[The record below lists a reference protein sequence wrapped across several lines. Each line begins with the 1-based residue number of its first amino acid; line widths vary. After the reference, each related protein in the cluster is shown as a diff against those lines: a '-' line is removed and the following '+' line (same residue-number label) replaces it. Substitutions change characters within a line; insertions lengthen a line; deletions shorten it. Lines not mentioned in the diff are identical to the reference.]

1 MAGIKIRKIGTL
13 GVIASL
19 LICSAG
25 LRLVGVS
32 SIAIASSEN
41 GQLPANEPAV
51 ANSTQSDGEIDALLS
66 SFKSRKQQLDLADA
80 RITARQE
87 KLESAEAAIALKIK
101 ELAEAETRLR
111 ELLAI
116 ADSASEDDVARL
128 TSVYENMKPKAAAV
142 VFEEMEPAF
151 AAGFLA
157 RMRPDAAAA
166 VMAGLKSKTAYAV
179 SVVLAGRHTEFQTK

>member
-1 MAGIKIRKIGTL
+1 MRVIKVQKFGTL
-13 GVIASL
+13 TVIASL

-32 SIAIASSEN
+32 SVAIASSNE
-41 GQLPANEPAV
+41 GLVPATEPATQL
-51 ANSTQSDGEIDALLS
+51 NSPGGAELDILLK
-66 SFKSRKQQLDLADA
+66 SFQTRVENLEQEDA
-80 RITARQE
+80 RLAARSKKLQE
-87 KLESAEAAIALKIK
+87 AEVVISLKLE
-101 ELAEAETRLR
+101 ELVAAETRLR
-111 ELLAI
+111 DLLAI

-128 TSVYENMKPKAAAV
+128 TTVYENMKPKNAAII
-142 VFEEMEPAF
+142 FEEMEPAF

-179 SVVLAGRHTEFQTK
+179 SVVLAGRHTEFQIK

>member
-1 MAGIKIRKIGTL
+1 M
-13 GVIASL
+13 
-19 LICSAG
+19 
-25 LRLVGVS
+25 S
-32 SIAIASSEN
+32 SVAIAANEG
-41 GQLPANEPAV
+41 GQLPANEP
-51 ANSTQSDGEIDALLS
+51 STAQSSQGDEDLDVLLS
-66 SFKSRKQQLDLADA
+66 SFQSRKEALDLADA
-80 RITARQE
+80 RISERQE
-87 KLESAEAAIALKIK
+87 KLDQAEAAIALKIG
-101 ELAEAETRLR
+101 ELAEAEARLR

-128 TSVYENMKPKAAAV
+128 TTVYENMKPKDAAV

-166 VMAGLKSKTAYAV
+166 VMAGLESKTAYAV